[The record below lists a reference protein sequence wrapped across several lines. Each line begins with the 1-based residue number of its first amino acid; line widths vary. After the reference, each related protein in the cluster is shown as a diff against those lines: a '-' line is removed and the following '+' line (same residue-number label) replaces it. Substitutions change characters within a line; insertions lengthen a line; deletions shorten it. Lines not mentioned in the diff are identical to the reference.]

1 MNGIIYKV
9 YVVFTKK
16 KICGGKKEEQMF
28 FVHVLPI
35 AFDLSLL
42 LADVLAKHFLIE
54 FASQWFADILKK
66 IWNDQKTVD
75 VRNDIHTLLKIGQ
88 LDNDTIADLMRLPA
102 SCQIM

>member
-66 IWNDQKTVD
+66 FETIKK
-75 VRNDIHTLLKIGQ
+75 LLMYAMIS
-88 LDNDTIADLMRLPA
+88 THF
-102 SCQIM
+102 